1 MSVQLFPH
9 NQIAYN
15 SALEMLESCGK
26 AAIVHPTGTGKSFI
40 GFKLCEEKKN
50 DTICWLSPS
59 EYIFKTQIENLK
71 KAGGNE
77 PTNICF
83 YTYAKLMLMSEE
95 EMSAIN
101 PNYIVLDEF
110 HRCGAE
116 MWGEGVQRLLRIFSN
131 ARILGLSATAIRY
144 LDNQRDMVAELFDGN
159 VASEIT
165 LGEAIVKGILNPP
178 KYVLSVFSCQK
189 DLEKYEA
196 RVKRTKA
203 KVVRDAATVYLD
215 ALRRTLEK
223 AEGLEEIFY
232 KHKEG
237 LKAAGEWHQL
247 KPLFP
252 SLEGKSVLDLGCGYG
267 WHCKFAEEQGATKIL
282 GIDLSKKMIE
292 EAQKRNS
299 GNQIEYRISGL
310 EEYDYPENEWDCVIS
325 NLALHYIEDIVE
337 IFQKV
342 YRTLKP
348 GGIFLFNIEHPVFTA
363 GVGQDWI
370 YTDDGKPQYWAID
383 NYFITGERNTHFLG
397 CDVVKQHHTL
407 TQIIMGLLNNGF
419 ELKVVEEAEPPKE
432 MMDIPG
438 MEDELRR
445 PMMLLVKAIA
455 KK

>member
-1 MSVQLFPH
+1 MANIVNFTEKQFENRLNDNLEELVQ
-9 NQIAYN
+9 
-15 SALEMLESCGK
+15 G
-26 AAIVHPTGTGKSFI
+26 
-40 GFKLCEEKKN
+40 
-50 DTICWLSPS
+50 
-59 EYIFKTQIENLK
+59 K
-71 KAGGNE
+71 KAVESPTAFLLGGQ
-77 PTNICF
+77 PGSGKTS
-83 YTYAKLMLMSEE
+83 LR
-95 EMSAIN
+95 SAI
-101 PNYIVLDEF
+101 LE
-110 HRCGAE
+110 E
-116 MWGEGVQRLLRIFSN
+116 TQ
-131 ARILGLSATAIRY
+131 
-144 LDNQRDMVAELFDGN
+144 GN
-159 VASEIT
+159 V
-165 LGEAIVKGILNPP
+165 IVI
-178 KYVLSVFSCQK
+178 
-189 DLEKYEA
+189 D
-196 RVKRTKA
+196 
-203 KVVRDAATVYLD
+203 
-215 ALRRTLEK
+215 
-223 AEGLEEIFY
+223 
-232 KHKEG
+232 KEG